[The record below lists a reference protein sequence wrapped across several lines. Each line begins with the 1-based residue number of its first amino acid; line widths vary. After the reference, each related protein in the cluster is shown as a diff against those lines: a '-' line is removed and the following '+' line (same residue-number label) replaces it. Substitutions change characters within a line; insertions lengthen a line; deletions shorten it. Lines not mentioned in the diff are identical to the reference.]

1 MKAFIL
7 CLILSLPTFLNAQ
20 SASPTRILFADI
32 NGDGIPDKLVVSSGT
47 LVVYDATSAG
57 VFNPTPTVLLY
68 NVQDAAAGNF
78 RGSGINDLAI
88 LSTQNVSS
96 GGGNGSLFLLLN
108 DGTGTF
114 SNYSPISVSTLTAFD
129 TSCRV
134 AEGDFSGNLHVD
146 LAVICP
152 AQGLSINVGVNDGVG
167 NFHFIAVNTQ
177 TVAPQMQSMFQTLY
191 DELKRALQGI
201 AKP

>member
-1 MKAFIL
+1 MKP
-7 CLILSLPTFLNAQ
+7 LILILTLSLSTLLNAQ
-20 SASPTRILFADI
+20 SAPPTRILFADI
-32 NGDGIPDKLVVSSGT
+32 NGDGNPDKVVVAGGT
-47 LVVYDATSAG
+47 LLIYNATAAG
-57 VFNPTPTVLLY
+57 VFNPAAIVLLY
-68 NVQDAAAGNF
+68 NVQDAAVGNF
-78 RGSGINDLAI
+78 RGSGINDLAV

-96 GGGNGSLFLLLN
+96 GGGTGSLFLLLN

-114 SNYSPISVSTLTAFD
+114 SNYSPISVTTLTAFD
-129 TSCRV
+129 TSCRL
-134 AEGDFSGNLHVD
+134 AKGDFSGRLQVD

-191 DELKRALQGI
+191 DQLKSALQGI